1 MITMRIKNKNKN
13 KLLVMV
19 MSCSGCLG
27 YSIFKFLILGG
38 EVHVWRVLWFIKK
51 RKKEKDLRN
60 SCICFTHTCMG
71 MGKDRA
77 GGLWVGSRGLL
88 TK

>member
-1 MITMRIKNKNKN
+1 MC
-13 KLLVMV
+13 LAGFMV
-19 MSCSGCLG
+19 
-27 YSIFKFLILGG
+27 YQ
-38 EVHVWRVLWFIKK
+38 

-60 SCICFTHTCMG
+60 SGICFTHTCMG